1 MAETYKRSVFIA
13 PKQIRVDDVVI
24 PEPGPRQALVKVKA
38 CAICTWE
45 QRIYT
50 GEDPFYP
57 LSGGHEISGDLVA
70 MGSQVYSDAKIGD
83 RVVASRLTRCGY
95 CESCRQG
102 LDSICDN
109 ARNSFSSS
117 DVPGPS
123 GLSEYVLIEDYQLY
137 KGANEVTYEELCLTE
152 PVACVIRSLRK
163 AQLERTDTVV
173 VIGAGIMGLLHVL
186 LAKQAGTKVIV
197 SEPNLKRAEFA
208 KAIGA
213 DYIIDPVTESFKDK
227 VLDYSK
233 GRGANA
239 IFTAVSLASAIE
251 QGITVL
257 AKGGKLSVYG
267 SIYPRG
273 TTITIDPNDFHGKEI
288 TLTGTVSQSRED
300 FLQATRMVAD
310 KIIDLKPFISKVLP
324 FEKLEEAIQWALSPD
339 TYRVLVAMN

>member
-1 MAETYKRSVFIA
+1 MAETYKRSVFVA

-50 GEDPFYP
+50 GEDPVYP

-95 CESCRQG
+95 CESCRRG

-109 ARNSFSSS
+109 ARRNFSSS

-137 KGANEVTYEELCLTE
+137 KGANDVSYEELCLTE
-152 PVACVIRSLRK
+152 PVACVIRSIRK

-197 SEPNLKRAEFA
+197 SEPNLKRSEFA

-213 DYIIDPVTESFKDK
+213 DYIIDPVNESFKDK

-251 QGITVL
+251 QGITAL
-257 AKGGKLSVYG
+257 AKGGRLSVYG
-267 SIYPRG
+267 SIHPRG
-273 TTITIDPNDFHGKEI
+273 TKITIDPNDFHGKEI

-310 KIIDLKPFISKVLP
+310 KIVDLKPFISKVLP
-324 FEKLEEAIQWALSPD
+324 FEKLAEAIQWALSPD
-339 TYRVLVAMN
+339 TYRVLVKMD